1 MAVNEINDVIPQN
14 YKTKPIMPENLK
26 RSDELDVGENN
37 VMKGDSY
44 YARNKRIA
52 RTNRI
57 VILTLSIT
65 AILTGGGVLL
75 ANALLGKEPV
85 INNFDNFFSV
95 EGNVFSYTLDV
106 TIDRSELIMNI
117 TNSEIV
123 YTTDIKESGVYADD
137 VILDSGNYI
146 VNFIS
151 TNHFDYK
158 RVLKQY
164 TVTFT
169 I

>member
-1 MAVNEINDVIPQN
+1 M
-14 YKTKPIMPENLK
+14 
-26 RSDELDVGENN
+26 
-37 VMKGDSY
+37 
-44 YARNKRIA
+44 
-52 RTNRI
+52 
-57 VILTLSIT
+57 
-65 AILTGGGVLL
+65 L